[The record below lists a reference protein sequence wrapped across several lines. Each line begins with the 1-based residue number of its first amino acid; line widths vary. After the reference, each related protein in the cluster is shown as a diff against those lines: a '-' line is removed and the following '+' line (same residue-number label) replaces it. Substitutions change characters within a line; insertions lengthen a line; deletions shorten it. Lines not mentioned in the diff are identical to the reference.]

1 MELFRHLHCL
11 FLLLLLLSFFKTSSP
26 SHEKPFPDNH
36 DLNTLISFRSSSNLF
51 NPFLQTWEGR
61 NPCSG
66 SWLGLKCKQNTVVSI
81 RLDNA
86 SLVGSVTPLLQL
98 KNLKVLS
105 LRRNALSGSL
115 PPMTNLTHPN
125 LKRLFLSH
133 NQLSGTL
140 SINLP
145 SLLSLRV
152 EYNGFSGDLKDFH
165 LPLTMDFNVSAN
177 HLTGEISPT
186 LSKFPKSSFGS
197 NLALCGSP
205 LPSCKKAV
213 KMLNREKL
221 ADTTVLAVSIGNI
234 ILICVTLAF
243 LVLMYLWFRKKKSIF
258 QLQSTVHNFPP
269 DKKDECEIVIFEGGE
284 RLSLDCLLKSSAEVL
299 GKGVCGSTYKALL
312 DDGMIVA
319 VKRLS
324 SVRFGAHGKGHFNRK
339 MRRIGSLIHEN
350 VVCLRA
356 YYNSDEEK
364 LLVYDYMPNGSLQS
378 LLHGSNERRP
388 LNGVLNWSN
397 TIQIL
402 KGAARGIHFLHT
414 YTSRSPLVHGNIKPS
429 NVLIDFDGN
438 GRISE
443 WGLMSLTNTLHQ
455 PNSSSSTI
463 LYNKADGANS
473 SNWNNYKAPELL
485 TGKAKATQE
494 SDVYSFGMVIL
505 KVVTCKE
512 IEDGAGEEELMC
524 LIKIGMMCTTES
536 PEERPQMAQVLCL
549 MNEFFRV

>member
-1 MELFRHLHCL
+1 MELFRHLHFL

-36 DLNTLISFRSSSNLF
+36 DLNTLLSFRSSSNLF

-66 SWLGLKCKQNTVVSI
+66 SWLGVKCKENTVVSI

-98 KNLKVLS
+98 NNLKVLS

-221 ADTTVLAVSIGNI
+221 ADTTVLA
-234 ILICVTLAF
+234 
-243 LVLMYLWFRKKKSIF
+243 
-258 QLQSTVHNFPP
+258 LQTTVHNFPP

-299 GKGVCGSTYKALL
+299 GKGVCGSTYKAFLMM
-312 DDGMIVA
+312 G
-319 VKRLS
+319 
-324 SVRFGAHGKGHFNRK
+324 
-339 MRRIGSLIHEN
+339 GS
-350 VVCLRA
+350 A
-356 YYNSDEEK
+356 YYNSNEEK

-388 LNGVLNWSN
+388 LNGVLNWSK

-402 KGAARGIHFLHT
+402 KGAARGLHFLHT
-414 YTSRSPLVHGNIKPS
+414 YTSRSPIVHGNIKPS

-455 PNSSSSTI
+455 PNSSSSTV

-473 SNWNNYKAPELL
+473 SNWHNYRAPELL

>member
-11 FLLLLLLSFFKTSSP
+11 FLLLLLLSFFKTSFP
-26 SHEKPFPDNH
+26 SHENPFPDNH
-36 DLNTLISFRSSSNLF
+36 DLNTLLSFRSSSNLF

-66 SWLGLKCKQNTVVSI
+66 SWLGLKCKQKTVVSI

-98 KNLKVLS
+98 NNLKVLS
-105 LRRNALSGSL
+105 LRRNSLSGSL

-140 SINLP
+140 RINLP

-243 LVLMYLWFRKKKSIF
+243 LISMYLWFRKKKSMF
-258 QLQSTVHNFPP
+258 QFQSTVHNFPP
-269 DKKDECEIVIFEGGE
+269 DKKDECEIVLFEGGE
-284 RLSLDCLLKSSAEVL
+284 RLSLECLLKSSAEVL

-324 SVRFGAHGKGHFNRK
+324 SVRFGARGKGYFNRK
-339 MRRIGSLIHEN
+339 MRQIGSLIHEN
-350 VVCLRA
+350 IVCLRA

-364 LLVYDYMPNGSLQS
+364 LLVMIICQLEACNRFCMEAV
-378 LLHGSNERRP
+378 NERRP

-397 TIQIL
+397 TSHIL
-402 KGAARGIHFLHT
+402 KGAARGLHFLHT
-414 YTSRSPLVHGNIKPS
+414 HTSRFPLVHGNIKPS

-443 WGLMSLTNTLHQ
+443 WGLMSLTNTIHQ
-455 PNSSSSTI
+455 PNSSSATI
-463 LYNKADGANS
+463 FYNKADGLSS
-473 SNWNNYKAPELL
+473 SNWQNYKAPELL
-485 TGKAKATQE
+485 TGKGKATQE

-505 KVVTCKE
+505 KVMTCKE
-512 IEDGAGEEELMC
+512 IEDDGAGEEEMMC
-524 LIKIGMMCTTES
+524 LIKIGMMCTAES
-536 PEERPQMAQVLCL
+536 PEERPKMAQV
-549 MNEFFRV
+549 V